1 MHVLARSAE
10 THPVGRRLAALLLL
24 AVGLTA
30 SAGAATDPLQVRA
43 REVRNVIPSAEAYGV
58 DHQTYAGMTIAKL
71 RRAYDRTL
79 KNVAIRRATKK
90 AYCIQSTLKPVVHYA
105 GPAGPMRR
113 GPCGTRGAVVPR
125 AGSTPTPDPTTPEQR
140 LRYATPAI
148 EAYAADHN
156 GYAGMTLEA
165 IRRWDSS
172 ISDITI
178 AWATRTRYCIES
190 GTGAD
195 TYHRLGPIE
204 PVKPGQ
210 CPAPPA

>member
-1 MHVLARSAE
+1 
-10 THPVGRRLAALLLL
+10 
-24 AVGLTA
+24 
-30 SAGAATDPLQVRA
+30 
-43 REVRNVIPSAEAYGV
+43 VIPSAEAYGV
-58 DHQTYAGMTIAKL
+58 DHRTYTGMTIAKL

-79 KNVAIRRATKK
+79 KNVAVRRATKK
-90 AYCIQSTLKPVVHYA
+90 GYCIQSTLKPVVHYD

-113 GPCGTRGAVVPR
+113 GACGTRGAEVPR
-125 AGSTPTPDPTTPEQR
+125 PGSTPLPEPTTPEQR

-172 ISDITI
+172 ISDIRI
-178 AWATRTRYCIES
+178 AWATRDQYCIES
-190 GTGAD
+190 GTGAE

-204 PVKPGQ
+204 PVKPGP